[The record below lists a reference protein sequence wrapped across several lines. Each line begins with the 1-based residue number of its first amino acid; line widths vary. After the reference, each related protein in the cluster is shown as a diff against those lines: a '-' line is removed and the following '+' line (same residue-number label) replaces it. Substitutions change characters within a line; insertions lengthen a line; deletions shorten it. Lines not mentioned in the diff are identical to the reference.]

1 MRLRA
6 ADPNLDLR
14 QMLPLLAQFDEE
26 GSKLRRFAKPRQQ
39 WIGLE
44 QRVTR
49 KAVGGGLLDPV
60 LRACEVSELRVDS
73 ANRIG
78 GVMKVDEPPSTRDR
92 LVNVCQRA
100 SAIAPLHAQHGA
112 RRVDDAALIV
122 GARRERVFDLFR
134 GLIKPSEGDQRPGQL
149 VRPLRR
155 VGVARNAP

>member
-1 MRLRA
+1 MGKGDAEGSAEAKPGRLRGRKRGAAGSAAGTSHRIERSTGPVTRCFLRASKGWSAPLRA
-6 ADPNLDLR
+6 ADPNLGLR

-26 GSKLRRFAKPRQQ
+26 GSKLRRFPKPRQQ

-92 LVNVCQRA
+92 LV
-100 SAIAPLHAQHGA
+100 
-112 RRVDDAALIV
+112 
-122 GARRERVFDLFR
+122 
-134 GLIKPSEGDQRPGQL
+134 
-149 VRPLRR
+149 
-155 VGVARNAP
+155 